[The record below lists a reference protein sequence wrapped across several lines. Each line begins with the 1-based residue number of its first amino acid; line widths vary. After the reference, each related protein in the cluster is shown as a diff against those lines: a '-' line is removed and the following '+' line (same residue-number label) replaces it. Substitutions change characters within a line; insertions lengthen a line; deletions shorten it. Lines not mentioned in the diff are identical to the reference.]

1 MNLYYTN
8 LICQGLSLTL
18 IIVPKSYINI
28 KQIKSYMP
36 FNWAEV
42 LCPYYLNYYGLVLRW
57 NIPHNL
63 PSSIVGFTTPLI
75 LSCGCHGHLFYFDN
89 AKLQQFSH
97 ISKYFMLKSV
107 KPYVKN
113 RLVFA
118 FSFTKGFRVISN
130 LCCTGFQH
138 LRNTL
143 ILSLGEKIY
152 DIRCF
157 HID

>member
-18 IIVPKSYINI
+18 IIVPNSYINI
-28 KQIKSYMP
+28 KQIKSYIP

-42 LCPYYLNYYGLVLRW
+42 LCPYYLNYFGLVLRW

-75 LSCGCHGHLFYFDN
+75 LSRGCHGHLFYFDS

-97 ISKYFMLKSV
+97 ISKYFLLKSV
-107 KPYVKN
+107 KPYVKSC
-113 RLVFA
+113 LA
-118 FSFTKGFRVISN
+118 FLILTKVLWVCYRF
-130 LCCTGFQH
+130 LTTGFQH
-138 LRNTL
+138 FRNTF
-143 ILSLGEKIY
+143 ILSLGEKVHYVI
-152 DIRCF
+152 
-157 HID
+157 HIN

>member
-8 LICQGLSLTL
+8 LIYQGLSLTL
-18 IIVPKSYINI
+18 IIVLHSYINI
-28 KQIKSYMP
+28 KQIKSYIP

-63 PSSIVGFTTPLI
+63 PASFVGFTTPLI
-75 LSCGCHGHLFYFDN
+75 LSRGCHGHLFYFDN
-89 AKLQQFSH
+89 AKVQLFFE

-107 KPYVKN
+107 NLCVKIC
-113 RLVFA
+113 LA
-118 FSFTKGFRVISN
+118 FSLTKGFRACYRF
-130 LCCTGFQH
+130 LTTGFQH

-143 ILSLGEKIY
+143 IISLCEEINNVW
-152 DIRCF
+152 IL
-157 HID
+157 HIN